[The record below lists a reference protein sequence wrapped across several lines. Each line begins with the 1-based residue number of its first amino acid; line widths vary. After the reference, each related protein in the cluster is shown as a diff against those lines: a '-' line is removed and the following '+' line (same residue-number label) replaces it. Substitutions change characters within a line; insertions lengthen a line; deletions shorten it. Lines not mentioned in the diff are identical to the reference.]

1 MEEGWRLQVAEL
13 RVAKRNEEAL
23 VLIRQAIA
31 EGDMSARVMLAKMGD
46 EAGLSR
52 AEVDALIDDIESTM
66 DPQDIETHLQL
77 RGAYDIRLGNM
88 PYDEKARRC
97 FQHHLR
103 AVELGAGPIHTL
115 AVARIYVM
123 GALEVAPDLKEAVR
137 WYKHAIEQGNVE
149 AAHELQRL
157 YRHIEKLEKKS
168 PKDIVTRIPTRQPS
182 SSPAKAGNPVRRDGS
197 D

>member
-1 MEEGWRLQVAEL
+1 MEEGWRLWVAEL
-13 RVAKRNEEAL
+13 RLAKRNEEAL

-52 AEVDALIDDIESTM
+52 ADVDALILDVETTM
-66 DPQDIETHLQL
+66 DPRDVETHLQL
-77 RGAYDIRLGNM
+77 RGAYDIGLGDFA
-88 PYDEKARRC
+88 YDEKARRR
-97 FQHHLR
+97 FSHHLK
-103 AVELGAGPIHTL
+103 AVEFGAGPIHTL
-115 AVARIYVM
+115 ALARIYVM

-137 WYKHAIEQGNVE
+137 WYKHAVDQGSVE

-157 YRHIEKLEKKS
+157 YRHMEKLEKRS
-168 PKDIVTRIPTRQPS
+168 PQNVVTQFPIRQPS
-182 SSPAKAGNPVRRDGS
+182 SPATADDPVSQGCS

>member
-1 MEEGWRLQVAEL
+1 MEEGWRLRVAEL

-52 AEVDALIDDIESTM
+52 SEVHELMVDVESNM
-66 DPQDIETHLQL
+66 DPKDIETHLQL
-77 RGAYDIRLGNM
+77 RGAYDARIGDL

-97 FQHHLR
+97 FDHHR
-103 AVELGAGPIHTL
+103 KAVELGAGTIHTL
-115 AVARIYVM
+115 ALARIYVM
-123 GALEVAPDLKEAVR
+123 GALEVEPNLKEAVR
-137 WYKHAIEQGNVE
+137 WYKHAIEQGSVE
-149 AAHELQRL
+149 AADELQRL
-157 YRHIEKLEKKS
+157 YRHIEKLEEKS
-168 PKDIVTRIPTRQPS
+168 PNDVVTQFPTRRRS
-182 SSPAKAGNPVRRDGS
+182 SSPAKAGDPARRDGS

>member
-137 WYKHAIEQGNVE
+137 WYKHAIEQGSVE

-182 SSPAKAGNPVRRDGS
+182 SSPAKAGDPVRRDGS